1 MTKNSKTL
9 LFALLAVFSVSAPT
23 RASELDELK
32 ATIQSM
38 QKSMEQM
45 QARIAELERHE
56 PSVTG

>member
-9 LFALLAVFSVSAPT
+9 LFALLALFSVFAPS
-23 RASELDELK
+23 RASGLDELK

-45 QARIAELERHE
+45 QARIAELEQRE
-56 PSVTG
+56 PSVTA